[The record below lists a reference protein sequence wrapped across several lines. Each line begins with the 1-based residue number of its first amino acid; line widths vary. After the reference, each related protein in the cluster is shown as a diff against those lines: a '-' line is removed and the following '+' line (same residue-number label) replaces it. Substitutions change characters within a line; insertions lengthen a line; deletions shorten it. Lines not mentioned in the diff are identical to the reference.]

1 MPPWPNQ
8 PTSQLRGIAVFKA
21 LYLLSKSLFQICL
34 STVLTRY
41 RDVGLWR
48 PIDQLPGCNPLWK
61 SDVATKPTCES
72 TAGPAMVGANVYF
85 ENLKVS

>member
-1 MPPWPNQ
+1 MN
-8 PTSQLRGIAVFKA
+8 QLRGIAVFKA
-21 LYLLSKSLFQICL
+21 LSLPSKSLFQSSL
-34 STVLTRY
+34 STELTSC

-72 TAGPAMVGANVYF
+72 TADPNMVGANVYF